1 MDAKKS
7 KILAIIVAIISIIG
21 VFFLIRI
28 IMVGDDAIKTDLDLQ
43 SSIVDPFIHF
53 SKFLLII
60 TTILVVVFSIL
71 NLVKNPQA
79 LKKALIGV
87 VALVVLLG
95 IMYVMAPDNAV
106 TGADGMII
114 KDGEA
119 GSGSQWVSALINFT
133 GVLGVIGLITIALGF
148 VKSLK

>member
-1 MDAKKS
+1 MK
-7 KILAIIVAIISIIG
+7 LYTFTG
-21 VFFLIRI
+21 V
-28 IMVGDDAIKTDLDLQ
+28 TP
-43 SSIVDPFIHF
+43 S
-53 SKFLLII
+53 
-60 TTILVVVFSIL
+60 
-71 NLVKNPQA
+71 QA

-87 VALVVLLG
+87 VSLVVLLG

-114 KDGEA
+114 EDGEA